1 MNGDRDELR
10 DVDQT
15 VSPKDE
21 REARFRR
28 RNFARPAVDIYSTDS
43 DMVVLADLPGVKKA
57 DLDITIDRDDLVIE
71 VPAPQRAAS
80 ESALP
85 WGYYRRFRLRTNF
98 DRDRIAAHLEGGIL
112 RITLPKAASEKAKKV
127 SVD

>member
-10 DVDQT
+10 DVEQT
-15 VSPKDE
+15 VSPKEE
-21 REARFRR
+21 REARFLR
-28 RNFARPAVDIYSTDS
+28 RNFARPAVDIFSTDS

-57 DLDITIDRDDLVIE
+57 DVDITIDRDDLVIE
-71 VPAPQRAAS
+71 MPVAGRADA

-98 DRDRIAAHLEGGIL
+98 DRDGINAHLEGGIL